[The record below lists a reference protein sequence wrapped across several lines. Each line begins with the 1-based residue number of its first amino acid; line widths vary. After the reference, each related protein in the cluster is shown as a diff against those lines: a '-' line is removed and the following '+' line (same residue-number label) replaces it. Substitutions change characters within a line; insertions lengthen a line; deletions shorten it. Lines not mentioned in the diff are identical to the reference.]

1 MSEGEDKPW
10 PDDVPRR
17 ELTAKQKRFVEEYLI
32 DLNATQAAIRAGYS
46 EDTAGAIGH
55 ENLKK
60 PEIQD
65 AISEAQAARSKRT
78 EITADR
84 VLQELA
90 KVGFANASDVVNW
103 GTKEVA
109 FGYDDD
115 GKRLPSWQIGDAA
128 MVRNEMAPFVEPI
141 DRDDLPEH
149 IKAAVSEVKMTRDG
163 MAIKMHDKVGAL
175 EKIGRHLG
183 MFKDKVELTGK
194 DGGPIQTA
202 EVSPREL
209 LAGKLARLAPRSTT
223 TGDAGES

>member
-10 PDDVPRR
+10 PDDAPKRD
-17 ELTAKQKRFVEEYLI
+17 LTAKQKRFVEEYLI

-46 EDTAGAIGH
+46 EDTAYSIGS

-60 PEIQD
+60 PEVQQ
-65 AISEAQAARSKRT
+65 AISEAQAARSERT
-78 EITADR
+78 GITADR

-115 GKRLPSWQIGDAA
+115 GRRLSAEDIGNA
-128 MVRNEMAPFVEPI
+128 VKVEYVPAPFVEPI
-141 DRDDLPEH
+141 DRDALPEN
-149 IKAAVSEVKMTRDG
+149 IRAAVSEVKLTRDG
-163 MAIKMHDKVGAL
+163 FAIKMHDKVGAL

-194 DGGPIQTA
+194 DGDPIKMLSTVIPVTPEEA
-202 EVSPREL
+202 ADAYKKL
-209 LAGKLARLAPRSTT
+209 LG
-223 TGDAGES
+223 